1 MLKNWGIL
9 LSRLKKSGISISPCS
24 EGYRMVQ
31 LMENLRISDDV
42 NGENVGVNDD
52 INYNNNSSRM
62 SVFAKEWIA
71 MNFPLLYMRF
81 I

>member
-1 MLKNWGIL
+1 
-9 LSRLKKSGISISPCS
+9 
-24 EGYRMVQ
+24 MVQ